1 MTATRLNMAVLDSTT
16 EWIQVPPGD
25 PLAAATLGF
34 AGHAG
39 ATKLAVDIV
48 IGSAFSWGT
57 DTAKV
62 QYSLMGDQEDSR
74 GNSLESANDFSP
86 ARTLSTSATALTD
99 IPVAGKG
106 WVRLKMSA
114 AAGTGDP
121 QARAIFLFR

>member
-1 MTATRLNMAVLDSTT
+1 MIQMRLNMAVLDYAT
-16 EWIQVPPGD
+16 EWVLVPDGNPIFQMGS
-25 PLAAATLGF
+25 
-34 AGHAG
+34 

-48 IGSAFSWGT
+48 LNSGFSWST

-62 QYSLMGDQEDSR
+62 QFSLMGDAKDDR
-74 GNSLESANDFSP
+74 GENVGQANDFSP